1 MHFHLPKPLH
11 GWREFFGEVAIIVLG
26 LPVLGQPALL
36 QLLVLIPRC
45 LQGCIASLVGAGR
58 MPERIAGAAR

>member
-1 MHFHLPKPLH
+1 VQRL
-11 GWREFFGEVAIIVLG
+11 IIVLG
-26 LPVLGQPALL
+26 LPALGQPALL

-45 LQGCIASLVGAGR
+45 LQGCIASLVGAAR

>member
-1 MHFHLPKPLH
+1 VQRL
-11 GWREFFGEVAIIVLG
+11 IIVLG

-45 LQGCIASLVGAGR
+45 LQGCIASLVGAAR

>member
-1 MHFHLPKPLH
+1 VTVSS
-11 GWREFFGEVAIIVLG
+11 FGDSRVQRLIIVLG

-45 LQGCIASLVGAGR
+45 LQGCIASLVGAAR